1 MQIIPLKVSK
11 FLIAHLPKEKSTHN
25 FLEGNSL
32 CSGVSSFTEKK
43 KSDMV
48 PSNSGKDT
56 SIEEQNVV
64 KSLTDSFQGKPKK
77 IKIDSKPAKVGGF
90 VSRFTQNT
98 KNPEASDK
106 AGKGPE
112 SKMKKKGQGDT
123 GGVLGNLD
131 NTRKEVSRQKKRKHK
146 DVDNFDVPRTKKEKV
161 ILADADNSEAM
172 SSNQEV
178 TDATEGSSKKDTQ
191 DLSSVDVLKISSKLK
206 KPEEKVVKKNLD
218 SLSKQKK
225 ISRGKGAKG
234 KGYERTIDES
244 GSKAMAENS
253 VKIAGI
259 PGAMPSE
266 EENKLE
272 NGRNEQ
278 CRAKSKA
285 ASKKKKKS
293 TKRSDLDMRSGV
305 LGVKVIKRKDRV
317 GKPINVEALER
328 NKDYDF
334 GVGEGSGW

>member
-1 MQIIPLKVSK
+1 MVS
-11 FLIAHLPKEKSTHN
+11 
-25 FLEGNSL
+25 
-32 CSGVSSFTEKK
+32 
-43 KSDMV
+43 
-48 PSNSGKDT
+48 SNSGKDT

-64 KSLTDSFQGKPKK
+64 KSLTDSFQDKPKK
-77 IKIDSKPAKVGGF
+77 IKFDSKPAKVGGF

-98 KNPEASDK
+98 KNPEASDE
-106 AGKGPE
+106 AGKG
-112 SKMKKKGQGDT
+112 SKSNTKKKGQGDT
-123 GGVLGNLD
+123 GGVLGNVY
-131 NTRKEVSRQKKRKHK
+131 NTKKEVSRQKKRKHK

-161 ILADADNSEAM
+161 ILADVDNREAI

-178 TDATEGSSKKDTQ
+178 ADATEGSSKEDTQ

-218 SLSKQKK
+218 SLIKQQK
-225 ISRGKGAKG
+225 ISRGKGVKG
-234 KGYERTIDES
+234 KGDERTIDES
-244 GSKAMAENS
+244 SSKALAENS
-253 VKIAGI
+253 VKIAGVS
-259 PGAMPSE
+259 GAMPSG

-293 TKRSDLDMRSGV
+293 TKRSDLDKRSGV
-305 LGVKVIKRKDRV
+305 LGVKVIKRKHRK
-317 GKPINVEALER
+317 GNPINIEALER
-328 NKDYDF
+328 NEDYEF